1 MSHDGLAFAERQVA
15 QLMDEDM
22 SAAMQY
28 LQSKGLCL
36 MPISLATSISNT
48 SARYSSKSLD
58 GSGHEQVGLDMQAT
72 VGSCVGNPA
81 NQSMGIQLVSHG
93 VNDKSESLVTAK
105 LSNKEMV
112 DDDPSESE
120 SDDEN

>member
-58 GSGHEQVGLDMQAT
+58 GSGHEQVGLDMQAIP
-72 VGSCVGNPA
+72 V

-105 LSNKEMV
+105 LSNKEMI
-112 DDDPSESE
+112 DNDPSESE
-120 SDDEN
+120 SDEN